1 VKEMAN
7 KFSLGTGP
15 FLRAS
20 DEKIITTKRMMNDVV
35 ICLVPIIL
43 FAWFKNGILPY
54 IKLDNVSF
62 LAMLWP
68 LLFVLVGGLTS
79 MLLEAVYF
87 YCFKNIRTFKALLN
101 EVYLS
106 YAVIPGLLLALVLPL
121 YTPIWVL
128 MIGCLFANIIFKM
141 LFGGFGYNIFNP
153 ALLAYVIVITAFSFA
168 IPTNATSGTTFNPY
182 EDYYLETGVTPLT
195 NYTMK
200 QDDKLVN
207 IGADYDTLVKP
218 YGSLAN
224 FAIGTIP
231 GAMGETSAILC
242 ILAFIY
248 LVIRK
253 TISWQG
259 PVIYIG
265 TVFVITLIVG
275 LVNGQGLWYPV
286 FNVLSGGLLFG
297 AVFMATEPVTTP
309 RSPNGKI
316 IFALGLGVLT
326 CLFRL
331 VGSFPEGVATSIL
344 FMCLFTPLIDRFAAK
359 LRITKDPW
367 KIAVKYAAIAI
378 LFIAIAG
385 YTVFKTSPAQNKP
398 ASEQDR
404 IAITEVLE

>member
-1 VKEMAN
+1 
-7 KFSLGTGP
+7 
-15 FLRAS
+15 
-20 DEKIITTKRMMNDVV
+20 
-35 ICLVPIIL
+35 
-43 FAWFKNGILPY
+43 
-54 IKLDNVSF
+54 
-62 LAMLWP
+62 
-68 LLFVLVGGLTS
+68 
-79 MLLEAVYF
+79 
-87 YCFKNIRTFKALLN
+87 
-101 EVYLS
+101 
-106 YAVIPGLLLALVLPL
+106 
-121 YTPIWVL
+121 
-128 MIGCLFANIIFKM
+128 
-141 LFGGFGYNIFNP
+141 
-153 ALLAYVIVITAFSFA
+153 
-168 IPTNATSGTTFNPY
+168 
-182 EDYYLETGVTPLT
+182 
-195 NYTMK
+195 
-200 QDDKLVN
+200 
-207 IGADYDTLVKP
+207 
-218 YGSLAN
+218 
-224 FAIGTIP
+224 
-231 GAMGETSAILC
+231 MGETSAILC

-253 TISWQG
+253 TISWQV
-259 PVIYIG
+259 PVIYVG